1 MQLSI
6 RTGYDEKL
14 NSTRGR
20 NICWNVLDIMYADSR
35 VAFDNAYRN
44 NGKSMAKL
52 QEIIGKIQDLM
63 SRPNSVD

>member
-1 MQLSI
+1 MYLSI

-20 NICWNVLDIMYADSR
+20 TICWNVLDIMYADSR
-35 VAFDNAYRN
+35 VAFENAYRN

-52 QEIIGKIQDLM
+52 QKIIGKIQDLM
-63 SRPNSVD
+63 SRPKV

>member
-1 MQLSI
+1 
-6 RTGYDEKL
+6 
-14 NSTRGR
+14 
-20 NICWNVLDIMYADSR
+20 MYADSR